1 MEKIVVA
8 VDDSESAL
16 HALAFGQIF
25 AAQRTLSSA
34 IWQVVIIRCLP

>member
-16 HALAFGQIF
+16 HVLAFGQILRHSGLYRQLF
-25 AAQRTLSSA
+25 GKSS
-34 IWQVVIIRCLP
+34 